1 MKLILT
7 VHITGRSARVHV
19 AGDLDYGS
27 TGLLL
32 ETVSELLVDPS
43 GWQDLH
49 LDFTDLAF
57 CDSAGLSSLV
67 VIHRR
72 TTAAGI
78 RLHLDHRPAQLERI
92 LRVTGLLEFLTTRP
106 ASLDSDESDI
116 G

>member
-1 MKLILT
+1 MKLTLR
-7 VHITGRSARVHV
+7 VHITDQSARIHV

-32 ETVSELLVDPS
+32 DNVSELLAEPA

-49 LDFTDLAF
+49 LDFAELAF
-57 CDSAGLSSLV
+57 CDSAGLSTLV

-72 TTAAGI
+72 VTAAGL
-78 RLHLDHRPAQLERI
+78 RLHLDQRPAQLERI

-106 ASLDSDESDI
+106 ASLSSDESDI